1 MTEQEN
7 EKNDKFWLYIGGLIT
22 VLLMIIAIVKHN
34 EDAKFAP
41 IQQLV
46 DEEAKMMNIRVLK

>member
-1 MTEQEN
+1 
-7 EKNDKFWLYIGGLIT
+7 
-22 VLLMIIAIVKHN
+22 MIIAIVKHN